1 MPHVG
6 TSKMKIEP
14 LLVTIQHTSHLIG
27 RCNATVYGLIGA
39 GRLEAVKSDGRTLV
53 KMDSIKAY
61 VDDLPKATIAATA
74 QAHAD
79 APAPPS
85 GDRDLMR

>member
-6 TSKMKIEP
+6 TSKMEIEP
-14 LLVTIQHTSHLIG
+14 LLVTIQHTSQLID

-61 VDDLPKATIAATA
+61 VDDLPKATIAPRLKRTPTHLRRQAETA
-74 QAHAD
+74 I
-79 APAPPS
+79 S
-85 GDRDLMR
+85 